1 MDNAKIQFVGQLQG
15 LTLSVLA
22 MILAASFSA
31 ARRRSSLLSLHLLPP
46 PELVDLG
53 PCDAVHRDC
62 RHDRCSSGLWEA
74 GSLLAAEETTR
85 KRGGTAGLALNL
97 PCYRPGVFVS
107 G

>member
-31 ARRRSSLLSLHLLPP
+31 ARRHSSLLSLHLLPP

-53 PCDAVHRDC
+53 P
-62 RHDRCSSGLWEA
+62 L
-74 GSLLAAEETTR
+74 
-85 KRGGTAGLALNL
+85 
-97 PCYRPGVFVS
+97 
-107 G
+107 